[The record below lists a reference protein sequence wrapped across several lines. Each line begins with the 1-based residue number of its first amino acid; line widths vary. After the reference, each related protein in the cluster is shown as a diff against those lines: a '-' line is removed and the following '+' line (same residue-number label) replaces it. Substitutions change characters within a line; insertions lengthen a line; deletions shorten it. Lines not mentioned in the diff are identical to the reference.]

1 MLSLKECISL
11 CGLTEDEVE
20 AIAEREHLPAI
31 IAAQVG
37 CQLLR
42 SEGGVEYIRCVLRE
56 RADRA
61 AEAGD
66 LRQAAQH
73 FSTYADFKS
82 RCPGAMAE

>member
-20 AIAEREHLPAI
+20 AIAEREHVPAI
-31 IAAQVG
+31 VAAQVG

-61 AEAGD
+61 VAHGD
-66 LRQAAQH
+66 LRGAARHFCIYEDFKARCAQAAG
-73 FSTYADFKS
+73 S
-82 RCPGAMAE
+82 